1 MSKKETNWLINAQ
14 HIRSII
20 TIKEKPL
27 PREWLT
33 YNDGTKANS
42 SSGSNI
48 NIDYLHINKERYI
61 GDVIH
66 PILTTNIFYQYIV
79 NNSLN

>member
-1 MSKKETNWLINAQ
+1 MHNISEVF
-14 HIRSII
+14 

-33 YNDGTKANS
+33 YNDGTKVNG

-48 NIDYLHINKERYI
+48 NIDYLYINKE
-61 GDVIH
+61 
-66 PILTTNIFYQYIV
+66 
-79 NNSLN
+79 

>member
-42 SSGSNI
+42 RSGAI
-48 NIDYLHINKERYI
+48 
-61 GDVIH
+61 
-66 PILTTNIFYQYIV
+66 
-79 NNSLN
+79 